1 MVDIES
7 KFKQLGIKNM
17 SKKTYITEQNIV
29 AIMNRDFKSLQKT
42 KAFGFINILEKEFD
56 LDLSD
61 WTKEYREYLKENGDG
76 EDKELKKIDQA
87 PKNERV
93 KSLLK
98 VVAISISLVLI
109 VLAWFF
115 YYSNNLEL
123 KSSKSSTEDMQNL
136 VKEAKVNLEHTKE
149 MNDSELKIIYE
160 DSNSSSV
167 VEDNS
172 SISEDKNI
180 STPIVKESNSTAI
193 KKSEV
198 VEDESESIAKDE
210 LYIQPIYKAW
220 IGVIYLDNRE
230 KKSYTTV
237 DKIYIDTDREQLIAL
252 GHDKVKLFL
261 NQKEFNFDSDR
272 LRFIYR
278 DGELKTL
285 TFSEFRELNR
295 GRNW

>member
-1 MVDIES
+1 MVDIKS

-61 WTKEYREYLKENGDG
+61 WSREYREYLKENGDG
-76 EDKELKKIDQA
+76 EDKELKKIDEA